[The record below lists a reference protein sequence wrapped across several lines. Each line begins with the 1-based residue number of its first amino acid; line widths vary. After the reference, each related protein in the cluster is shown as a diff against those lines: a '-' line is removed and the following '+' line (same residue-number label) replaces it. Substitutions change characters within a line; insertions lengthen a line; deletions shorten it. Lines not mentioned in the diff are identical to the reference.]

1 MIRKGKQFSR
11 PKKAY
16 EKTRIEEENVLVE
29 KYGLKN
35 KREIWKTLAAV
46 NYYRTRG
53 KELAKASSEEQEVLF
68 NKLRALGLDIK
79 NTTDVL
85 ALQVED
91 ILKRRLPSMVA
102 SKKLAQ
108 TPQQARQMVVHK
120 KVRID
125 GRVVNV
131 PSYLVPVSEENKIV
145 VEKATAKAPKQ
156 EKEVA
161 E

>member
-1 MIRKGKQFSR
+1 MIRKSKQFSR

-35 KREIWKTLAAV
+35 KREVWKTLATV

-53 KELAKASSEEQEVLF
+53 KELAKSSNEEQEVLF
-68 NKLRALGLDIK
+68 NKLRALGLNIK
-79 NTTDVL
+79 STTDVL

-91 ILKRRLPSMVA
+91 ILKRRLPSIVA
-102 SKKLAQ
+102 SRKLAQ
-108 TPQQARQMVVHK
+108 TPKQARQMVVHK
-120 KVRID
+120 KVKIS
-125 GRVVNV
+125 GRVVNI
-131 PSYLVPVSEENKIV
+131 PSYLVPVAEENQIV
-145 VEKATAKAPKQ
+145 VEKAIPKAPKQ